1 MKKLY
6 NIILLIGFT
15 SLIPV
20 AGNGQVIMKE
30 FLSQNHMGQLDKS
43 VNNAGKPLY
52 YKFEYVSTEG
62 MRINYKLNLYK
73 DKAMAAPWM
82 TMPVLMRN
90 LNWTYYVDITMTK
103 DGSDKVAAMIFK
115 KDLRWSRVKFSPHE
129 GCWRNEQ
136 PEWERFTIG
145 AESETPEIL
154 YASVI
159 NNFLM
164 QLDRNVDF
172 NCYAASTPH

>member
-90 LNWTYYVDITMTK
+90 LNWTYYVDITMT
-103 DGSDKVAAMIFK
+103 
-115 KDLRWSRVKFSPHE
+115 
-129 GCWRNEQ
+129 
-136 PEWERFTIG
+136 
-145 AESETPEIL
+145 
-154 YASVI
+154 
-159 NNFLM
+159 
-164 QLDRNVDF
+164 
-172 NCYAASTPH
+172 